1 VIKEVPSAIAEDM
14 EGAFTAAKTA
24 AQKHGPT
31 SPRLIQTYTRGFLRQ
46 VICKSF
52 HDSISLIRKSLLE
65 IDYIRFIIYN

>member
-1 VIKEVPSAIAEDM
+1 M

-24 AQKHGPT
+24 AQKHRLN
-31 SPRLIQTYTRGFLRQ
+31 SPRVIQTYTGGYLGQ

-52 HDSISLIRKSLLE
+52 YYSISLIRKSLLE